1 MDNKPLGHKI
11 GEVSRLFHNKVKK
24 LANDSGISQT
34 YFFIIGYLRRNTDH
48 NITQKDICEFIKM
61 KAPTISLTLQSMEQ
75 EGLVERVKSET
86 DSRCTYVVLTKK
98 GEELDEKI
106 RGFFRTTEELME
118 SALSKDELE
127 IFNNCLEKIS
137 LRLEGK

>member
-1 MDNKPLGHKI
+1 MENKPLGFKI

-24 LANDSGISQT
+24 LANDNGISQT
-34 YFFIIGYLRRNTDH
+34 YFHIICFLRRNKEN

-75 EGLVERVKSET
+75 EGLVERVKSLT

-98 GEELDEKI
+98 GEELDDKI
-106 RGFFRTTEELME
+106 RGFFYSTEQLMLDALSLEELKM
-118 SALSKDELE
+118 
-127 IFNNCLEKIS
+127 FNECLEKIGE
-137 LRLEGK
+137 RLVK

>member
-1 MDNKPLGHKI
+1 MEYKPLGYKI

-24 LANDSGISQT
+24 LANDNGISTT
-34 YFFIIGYLRRNTDH
+34 YFHIIGFLKRNKEN

-75 EGLVERVKSET
+75 DGYVERVKSST

-98 GEELDEKI
+98 GEELDDKI
-106 RGFFRTTEELME
+106 RGFFHTAEETMVN
-118 SALSKDELE
+118 ALTSDELAV
-127 IFNNCLEKIS
+127 FNLCLEKIS
-137 LRLEGK
+137 KELER

>member
-1 MDNKPLGHKI
+1 MDGKPLGFKI

-24 LANDSGISQT
+24 LANDNGISQT
-34 YFFIIGYLRRNTDH
+34 YFHIIGFLRRNKDN

-98 GEELDEKI
+98 GEELDDKI
-106 RGFFRTTEELME
+106 RGFFHTTEQMMLDSLSSEELKVFIE
-118 SALSKDELE
+118 
-127 IFNNCLEKIS
+127 CLDKIS
-137 LRLEGK
+137 ERLEMK

>member
-1 MDNKPLGHKI
+1 MDGKPLGFKI

-24 LANDSGISQT
+24 LANDNGISQT
-34 YFFIIGYLRRNTDH
+34 YFHIIGFLRRNKDN

-98 GEELDEKI
+98 GEELDDKI
-106 RGFFRTTEELME
+106 RGFFHSTEQMMLD
-118 SALSKDELE
+118 SLSSDELKVFIE
-127 IFNNCLEKIS
+127 CLDKIS
-137 LRLEGK
+137 ERLEMK

>member
-1 MDNKPLGHKI
+1 MKNKFLGFKI

-24 LANDSGISQT
+24 LANDNGISQT
-34 YFFIIGYLRRNTDH
+34 YFHIISFLRRNSDK

-75 EGLVERVKSET
+75 EGLVERIKSEI

-98 GEELDEKI
+98 GEDLDDRI
-106 RGFFRTTEELME
+106 RGFFHSTEEIIE
-118 SALSKDELE
+118 SALTVEELE
-127 IFNNCLEKIS
+127 MVINCLDKITE
-137 LRLEGK
+137 RLEN

>member
-1 MDNKPLGHKI
+1 MDGKPLGFKI

-24 LANDSGISQT
+24 LANDNGISQT
-34 YFFIIGYLRRNTDH
+34 YFHIIGFLRRNKDN

-75 EGLVERVKSET
+75 EGLVGRVKSES

-98 GEELDEKI
+98 GEELDDKI
-106 RGFFRTTEELME
+106 RGFFHSTEQMMLD
-118 SALSKDELE
+118 SLSSDELKVFIE
-127 IFNNCLEKIS
+127 CLDKIS
-137 LRLEGK
+137 ERLEMK

>member
-1 MDNKPLGHKI
+1 MEYKPLGYKI

-24 LANDSGISQT
+24 LANDNGISTT
-34 YFFIIGYLRRNTDH
+34 YFHIIGFLKRNKEN

-75 EGLVERVKSET
+75 DGYVERVKSET

-106 RGFFRTTEELME
+106 RGFFHTAEKTMVDALSSEELEM
-118 SALSKDELE
+118 LN
-127 IFNNCLEKIS
+127 ICLEKIGKE
-137 LRLEGK
+137 LER

>member
-1 MDNKPLGHKI
+1 MENKPLGFKI

-24 LANDSGISQT
+24 LANDNGISQT
-34 YFFIIGYLRRNTDH
+34 YFHIIGFLRRNKEN

-75 EGLVERVKSET
+75 DGLVERVKSLT

-98 GEELDEKI
+98 GEELDDKI
-106 RGFFRTTEELME
+106 RGFFYSTEQMMLDALNEEELIM
-118 SALSKDELE
+118 
-127 IFNNCLEKIS
+127 FNNCLDKIS
-137 LRLEGK
+137 ERLVK

>member
-1 MDNKPLGHKI
+1 MDYKPLGYKI

-24 LANDSGISQT
+24 LANDNGISTT
-34 YFFIIGYLRRNTDH
+34 YFHIIGFLKCNKEN

-75 EGLVERVKSET
+75 EGLVERIKSET
-86 DSRCTYVVLTKK
+86 DSRCTYVVLTQK

-106 RGFFRTTEELME
+106 RGFFQTAEKTMVDALTGEELEMI
-118 SALSKDELE
+118 K
-127 IFNNCLEKIS
+127 NCLEKIGKE
-137 LRLEGK
+137 LEK

>member
-1 MDNKPLGHKI
+1 MENKPLGFKI

-24 LANDSGISQT
+24 LANDNGISQT
-34 YFFIIGYLRRNTDH
+34 YFHIIGFLRRNKEN

-75 EGLVERVKSET
+75 DGLVERVKSLT

-98 GEELDEKI
+98 GEELDDKI
-106 RGFFRTTEELME
+106 RGFFSSTEQMMLDALTPEELKM
-118 SALSKDELE
+118 
-127 IFNNCLEKIS
+127 FNECLDKIS
-137 LRLEGK
+137 ERLVK

>member
-1 MDNKPLGHKI
+1 MENKPLGFKI

-24 LANDSGISQT
+24 LANDNGISQT
-34 YFFIIGYLRRNTDH
+34 YFHIIGFLRRNKEN

-75 EGLVERVKSET
+75 EGLVERVKSLT

-98 GEELDEKI
+98 GEELDDKI
-106 RGFFRTTEELME
+106 RGFFYSTEQLMLDALSLEELKM
-118 SALSKDELE
+118 
-127 IFNNCLEKIS
+127 FNECLDKIGE
-137 LRLEGK
+137 RLVK